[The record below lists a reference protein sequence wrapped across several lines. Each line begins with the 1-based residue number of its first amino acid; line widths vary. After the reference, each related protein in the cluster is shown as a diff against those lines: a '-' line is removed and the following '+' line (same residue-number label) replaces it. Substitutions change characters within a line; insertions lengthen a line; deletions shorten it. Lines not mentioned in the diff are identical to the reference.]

1 MSGRPGEAVCRFWGV
16 AREHHPLARWIHI
29 LMAVAGLAWVFACL
43 WYPLTDT
50 DIWWHLAAG
59 KLMASTGTIP
69 RTDPFSQSS
78 LGAPWID
85 LHWGFQWISWRLWNL
100 DGNLGWNL
108 GGARALVAGK
118 CLAVAG
124 ALALA
129 FQPHWNRRTAPW
141 LIVLAA
147 FGIYQVRFFLDV
159 RPLALTLLGLG
170 MQYAA
175 VTAHLRG
182 RMAQPWWILVPVQ
195 AAMVNIQGL
204 YLLGPFLVSCLLA
217 GEYAGR
223 RLPAVFARQGGE
235 GDGGSTVA
243 LRPLLFTTAALWL
256 SGLASPF
263 GIAGFLLPFSLLGRI
278 APVAGNIFSSEIAEN
293 LPLGGL
299 LRSDPGAALPFLFLA
314 LAFALTFSGAK
325 PAAGVPGPRVP
336 LGHVLLF
343 AGFSVLGWMAQRNLP
358 LFVLAGLMAAGRNL
372 QVSMAGDAPIRSRFR
387 RTAPALLAAV
397 VLIYGPKIRAAWD
410 YELPGS
416 LETPFRFPAPAVDY
430 LEAHPVPGNLFNEL
444 RFGGYL
450 EFRLFPSRL
459 AFVDGRM
466 ILRDAEFYRDFLEA
480 ADHPERFPAYRAR
493 YGFTHALL
501 PIAEDQRFLPLAAWL
516 LREGGWRLL
525 YCDGAS
531 VLLADGAPQTSPSF
545 PSDPGLQGLG
555 LDSVPA
561 GHPIAQALRRRFDAN
576 PRLRSIAILNAAGF
590 LRAAGKERAAA
601 DLLGP

>member
-1 MSGRPGEAVCRFWGV
+1 
-16 AREHHPLARWIHI
+16 
-29 LMAVAGLAWVFACL
+29 MAVAGLAWVFACL

-85 LHWGFQWISWRLWNL
+85 LHWGFQWISWRI
-100 DGNLGWNL
+100 WNL
-108 GGARALVAGK
+108 GRNLDWNPGGAGALVAGK
-118 CLAVAG
+118 CFAVAG

-129 FQPHWNRRTAPW
+129 LRPHWNRRTAPW

-147 FGIYQVRFFLDV
+147 FGIYHVRFFLDV

-170 MQYAA
+170 IQYAV

-182 RMAQPWWILVPVQ
+182 RMARPWWILAPVQ

-204 YLLGPFLVSCLLA
+204 YLLGPILVSCLLA

-223 RLPAVFARQGGE
+223 RWPAVFAREGGE
-235 GDGGSTVA
+235 GGRGSTVA
-243 LRPLLFTTAALWL
+243 LRPLLLATAALWL

-263 GIAGFLLPFSLLGRI
+263 GIDGFLLPFSLLGRI
-278 APVAGNIFSSEIAEN
+278 APVAGNIFSAEIAEN

-299 LRSDPGAALPFLFLA
+299 LRIDPGAALPFLFLA
-314 LAFALTFSGAK
+314 LAFALTFSGAR
-325 PAAGVPGPRVP
+325 PPEGATAGPPPGPRVP
-336 LGHVLLF
+336 LGHALLF
-343 AGFSVLGWMAQRNLP
+343 VGFSILGWMAQRNLP

-372 QVSMAGDAPIRSRFR
+372 QVSMAGASPIRPRFR
-387 RTAPALLAAV
+387 HAAPAALAAV
-397 VLIYGPKIRAAWD
+397 FLVYGPKIRAAWD

-430 LEAHPVPGNLFNEL
+430 LEAHPIPGNLFNEL

-466 ILRDAEFYRDFLEA
+466 ILRDAEFYRGFLEA
-480 ADHPERFPAYRAR
+480 VDHPERFPAYRAR

-516 LREGGWRLL
+516 LRDGGWRLL

-531 VLLADGAPQTSPSF
+531 VLLAEAAPQDSP
-545 PSDPGLQGLG
+545 DLPGGPGLG
-555 LDSVPA
+555 LDSIPA
-561 GHPIAQALRRRFDAN
+561 GHPVARALHSRFDAN

-590 LRAAGKERAAA
+590 LRAAGKPRAAA